1 MLFEKCYRASSW
13 SCNYRSQ
20 VAGGATFMSEEPDI
34 LGVPSVPVVIV
45 SATVIPSVAIIV
57 FIIVGVLPIALLLSC
72 PPCPW
77 PDRRRERLACCRGSL
92 LSLLLKCPLFG
103 CHRVCL
109 VLVLIIVVTVW
120 LVAFACRCRCCQS
133 VRSSPLY
140 PPFLCR
146 SPLPSRC
153 LCVNTPLLVV
163 MPLKSRRSDCTK
175 MKTPV
180 WSQAK

>member
-1 MLFEKCYRASSW
+1 
-13 SCNYRSQ
+13 
-20 VAGGATFMSEEPDI
+20 MSEEPDI
-34 LGVPSVPVVIV
+34 LAMPSVPVVIV

-57 FIIVGVLPIALLLSC
+57 FIVVGVLPVALLLSC

-77 PDRRRERLACCRGSL
+77 PDRRREHLACRRRSS
-92 LSLLLKCPLFG
+92 LSLLLTCPLFG

-109 VLVLIIVVTVW
+109 VLVLIIIVNVS
-120 LVAFACRCRCCQS
+120 LVDFARRCCRCRC

-140 PPFLCR
+140 PPLLCR
-146 SPLPSRC
+146 SPLLSRC
-153 LCVNTPLLVV
+153 LCVNTPSLVV
-163 MPLKSRRSDCTK
+163 MPLKSRHSDCTK

>member
-1 MLFEKCYRASSW
+1 MLFEKRYRAPRG
-13 SCNYRSQ
+13 CATIEVRI
-20 VAGGATFMSEEPDI
+20 AGGATFMSEEPDI
-34 LGVPSVPVVIV
+34 LVVPSVPVVIV
-45 SATVIPSVAIIV
+45 SATVIPSIAIIV
-57 FIIVGVLPIALLLSC
+57 FIIVGVLPIALLLLC

-77 PDRRRERLACCRGSL
+77 PDRRCERLACCRGSS
-92 LSLLLKCPLFG
+92 LSLHLTCPLFG

-109 VLVLIIVVTVW
+109 VLFLIIIVNVS
-120 LVAFACRCRCCQS
+120 LVAFACRCHCCQCGCS
-133 VRSSPLY
+133 LPSYPL
-140 PPFLCR
+140 FLCH

-163 MPLKSRRSDCTK
+163 MLLKSRCSDCTK